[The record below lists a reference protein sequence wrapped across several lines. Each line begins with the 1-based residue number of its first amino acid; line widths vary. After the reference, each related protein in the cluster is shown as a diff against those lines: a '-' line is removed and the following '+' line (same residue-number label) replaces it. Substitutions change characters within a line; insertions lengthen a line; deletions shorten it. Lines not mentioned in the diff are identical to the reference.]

1 MGIVGLLAVRGLF
14 RGFFREACGL
24 LALAVGLGASLW
36 GGGGLGRELAARWGL
51 APGLARSIAHALLF
65 LGPYV
70 VLQGLGYALH
80 RLGRA
85 VFLGGLDRAAG
96 ALFGAA
102 AACLLAGAGLGFA
115 ARSGW
120 GGQWLAASRLAKP
133 LQEAFQRAIAW
144 ASQLGA

>member
-1 MGIVGLLAVRGLF
+1 MGLLAIRGLF

-24 LALAVGLGASLW
+24 LALAVGLGVSLL
-36 GGGGLGRELAARWGL
+36 GGEGLGRELAARWGL
-51 APGLARSIAHALLF
+51 ALGLARGIAHALLF
-65 LGPYV
+65 LVPYA

-85 VFLGGLDRAAG
+85 IFLGGLDRAAG

-102 AACLLAGAGLGFA
+102 AACLLAGAALGLA

-133 LQEAFQRAIAW
+133 LQEAFQRVLAW